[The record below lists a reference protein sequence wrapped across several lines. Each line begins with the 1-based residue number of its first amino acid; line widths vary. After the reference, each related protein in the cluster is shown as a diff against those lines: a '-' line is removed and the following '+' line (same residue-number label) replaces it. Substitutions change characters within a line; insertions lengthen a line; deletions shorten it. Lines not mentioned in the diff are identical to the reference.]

1 MEVNKE
7 IKDLLDNYSL
17 NGGDVD
23 EHFLFGL
30 KEIENHMPELRE
42 LLEAKDPHLLNEVAD
57 VFIWSKML
65 LDAYDIGDDV
75 VLKRVNRFKEK
86 ISENMG
92 KDKKSLS

>member
-7 IKDLLDNYSL
+7 IKDLLDNYSM
-17 NGGDVD
+17 GDMSAD

-30 KEIENHMPELRE
+30 KEIEDHVPELRE
-42 LLEAKDPHLLNEVAD
+42 LFEAKDPHLLNEIAD

-65 LDAYDIGDDV
+65 LDAYKIGDDV

-86 ISENMG
+86 ISEN
-92 KDKKSLS
+92 KNKK